1 MIKMYEARDSK
12 DGYWYSLDDLCNMYD
27 DEPVN
32 YSYVHKR
39 LECPCCGEKIIK
51 CEIDDEQEILESKRN
66 LHQKNCDYYGFKLN
80 QTKVKQKLNKLDPF
94 TEEYMGVFNKK
105 PVTNKAIG
113 RRCIERRLSDD
124 DFYVV
129 KMFYGSVIVKTAHS
143 KDEDKYVNFSIKAPK
158 GDAITLSFQK
168 CVFASLASEI
178 EYLKSMIDENVEI
191 AVIGSLTENGEYKNV
206 VIDKENQ
213 IKINKK

>member
-1 MIKMYEARDSK
+1 MIKMFEARDSK
-12 DGYWYSLDDLCNMYD
+12 DGYWYSLDDLCDMYE

-39 LECPCCGEKIIK
+39 LACPCCGEKIVN
-51 CEIDDEQEILESKRN
+51 CQIDDEHEVLESKRN

-94 TEEYMGVFNKK
+94 ADEYNGVFSGK
-105 PVTNKAIG
+105 PITKKAIA
-113 RRCIERRLSDD
+113 RRCVERRLSDD

-129 KMFYGSVIVKTAHS
+129 KLFYGKVIVKTSHS
-143 KDEDKYVNFSIKAPK
+143 KDEAKYLNFSIKSPK

-168 CVFASLASEI
+168 CVFEKLANEI
-178 EYLKSMIDENVEI
+178 EYLKNNIDNEIEI
-191 AVIGSLTENGEYKNV
+191 AVIGTLTENGEYKNI

-213 IKINKK
+213 VKIKK